1 MFCCILAILF
11 SIGLVINFST
21 GNIVKI
27 IISIIFLILL
37 YLFYTFTKQRKIAGP
52 IIGIILGII
61 YILELNIIGIIIG
74 ILILVDCI
82 PMIKYLK
89 EINKNQERK

>member
-1 MFCCILAILF
+1 MTDAEYEKKVKGTKLFCCILAILF

-37 YLFYTFTKQRKIAGP
+37 YLF
-52 IIGIILGII
+52 
-61 YILELNIIGIIIG
+61 
-74 ILILVDCI
+74 
-82 PMIKYLK
+82 
-89 EINKNQERK
+89 